1 MNGGERYQPA
11 AGATWPYSSIR
22 RRGLTVLLGALLT
35 LLLGWQIGRADV
47 PYVALSPGPT
57 VDTLSA
63 VDREGDPC
71 KVTTPPPATP
81 PSSPASTPSQPEPDC
96 QEVIQISGTS
106 LPPPGK
112 GQLRMVTVSVQS
124 SMTLLEAIK
133 SWISGEDA
141 VVPRKLIYP
150 EDKSEQEVEQENKQ
164 EFENSQTSAETA
176 ALKYLGYPV
185 QVTVSQVT
193 PDGAS
198 VGKLE
203 EGDVIDSVD
212 GVPVTSMEKLLEL
225 VQTKPAGSTLRIGY
239 TRGNQKGTVDVT
251 TKASTDGTP
260 RIGVSIKSTQPH
272 PFDLRIKL
280 DKIGGPSAGMMFALG
295 IIDKLKPEDLTHGKI
310 IAGTGTIDDEG
321 NVGPIG
327 GVTQKLYGARAA
339 GATHFLVPADNC
351 AEALTNVPGGLTLVK
366 VDTLQDATAALD
378 AIGVGGP
385 LPSC

>member
-1 MNGGERYQPA
+1 MSGV
-11 AGATWPYSSIR
+11 GATLPRMR

-63 VDREGDPC
+63 VDRDGEPCTDPV
-71 KVTTPPPATP
+71 KVTPA
-81 PSSPASTPSQPEPDC
+81 PSPSGAASPSPQPEPTC
-96 QEVIQISGTS
+96 QEVIQITGTGVS
-106 LPPPGK
+106 ESK

-124 SMTLLEAIK
+124 GMNLLEAIK
-133 SWISGEDA
+133 GWISGEDA

-150 EDKSEQEVEQENKQ
+150 EDKTEQEVEEENRQ

-176 ALKYLGYPV
+176 ALKSLGYRV
-185 QVTVSQVT
+185 QVTVGQVS
-193 PDGAS
+193 PDGSS
-198 VGKLE
+198 VGKLK
-203 EGDVIDSVD
+203 EGDVIESVD
-212 GVPVTSMEKLLEL
+212 GVEVTSMQKLLEL
-225 VQTKPAGSTLRIGY
+225 IRAKPAGATLRIGY
-239 TRGNQKGTVDVT
+239 TRDGAKATVDVV
-251 TKASTDGTP
+251 TKASDDGNP
-260 RIGVSIKSTQPH
+260 RVGVSIKSVQPH

-295 IIDKLKPEDLTHGKI
+295 IIDKVKSEDLTHGKI

-327 GVTQKLYGARAA
+327 GVQQKLHGARAA
-339 GATHFLVPADNC
+339 GATIFLVPADNC
-351 AEALTNVPGGLTLVK
+351 AEARGSVPSGLTLVK
-366 VDTLQDATAALD
+366 VATLDEALAALN
-378 AIGVGGP
+378 AAGSGAP

>member
-1 MNGGERYQPA
+1 M
-11 AGATWPYSSIR
+11 R
-22 RRGLTVLLGALLT
+22 RRGLTVLLGAALT
-35 LLLGWQIGRADV
+35 LALGIFIGRADV

-63 VDREGDPC
+63 VDQENDVC
-71 KVTTPPPATP
+71 KVTSTPPPP
-81 PSSPASTPSQPEPDC
+81 PASPSPSSSPAPEPEC
-96 QEVIQISGTS
+96 QEVIQITNTEIS
-106 LPPPGK
+106 PPSK

-124 SMTLLEAIK
+124 SMTLLDAIK
-133 SWISGEDA
+133 GWLSGQDA

-150 EDKSEQEVEQENKQ
+150 EDKTEQEVEQENKQ

-198 VGKLE
+198 VGRLE
-203 EGDVIDSVD
+203 EGDIIDSVD
-212 GVPVTSMEKLLEL
+212 GQPVTSMQKLLEL
-225 VQTKPAGSTLRIGY
+225 VQSKPAGSTLKVGY
-239 TRGNQKGTVDVT
+239 TRGETKGTVDIT
-251 TKASTDGTP
+251 SKAATDGTP
-260 RIGVSIKSTQPH
+260 RIGVSIKSVQPH

-327 GVTQKLYGARAA
+327 GVIQKLYGARGA
-339 GATHFLVPADNC
+339 GATHFLVPQDNC
-351 AEALTNVPGGLTLVK
+351 AEAMTSVPSGLTLVK
-366 VDTLQDATAALD
+366 VDTLDQAIAALN
-378 AIGVGGP
+378 AIGTGGP